1 MTVRDEIIDQKVEKE
16 EEEEEEEEDKGE
28 TNVKEQQR
36 PMRDNVDERPTID
49 GKETVVGKWTEAME
63 GKEEVE
69 GRKGEAVRGVE
80 ETKGRKGEAVRGE
93 GEAVREGETKGGK
106 GEAVRGEGETKGGK
120 GETKGGKGEEGEE
133 GEINPDLTTF
143 EDLLEAVIGERGRW
157 NYLLFFICSYG
168 GLVSALQTMSYQ
180 VLGAT
185 PDYWCQVDQLLE
197 AKWTTQQILNFA
209 IPFNNKTGKHEGCQM
224 YDYNYTTAVAMGY
237 DEAMITLTPNTPSI
251 LPCIHRE
258 YDLSV
263 YKSTITTDWDLVCER
278 RAMYSTTQAATQI
291 GKLLG
296 YFLLGYILDVYG
308 RRRTVLVCSLLS
320 ILTAFGM
327 CFSSNIWMFII
338 LKTFIL
344 SAEAGVY
351 LGCFVTQMETCI
363 SKDRSVFAS
372 MFVLPWTLGYM
383 MIPGIAYWVRTW
395 KWLQAALSLPTLVFI
410 AYYWLLP
417 ESPRWL
423 VLQGRYDDAL
433 KVLKQA
439 SNMNGNVPPS
449 DDTILTAMHTIYNKE
464 PSTKTHTGLVKVIY
478 DYTAILRFKKMRMRA
493 LIIFGCWFTCALV
506 YYGVSLNATNL
517 STDVYLYIFLG
528 GLLEVPSYILLWPA
542 IALFGRVKS
551 LAGLFFIC
559 GVSILTVACIISF
572 LPEAP
577 VWIATLLS
585 LLGKMA
591 ITAAFH
597 LVWLFTAELFPTYYR
612 SIAIGE
618 ASVCGRTGSST
629 SPYINDILGEKVVW
643 APSLLFGIVSLLSG
657 VMSFFLP
664 ETRGQNMPETS
675 DFDQAKG
682 GRDNKAFAIE
692 SPEIKRQ
699 QQQHTDKYIDAN
711 GTKMVKDA
719 VNMESEKKMEHK
731 QENGTTEMEDTK
743 L

>member
-1 MTVRDEIIDQKVEKE
+1 
-16 EEEEEEEEDKGE
+16 
-28 TNVKEQQR
+28 
-36 PMRDNVDERPTID
+36 
-49 GKETVVGKWTEAME
+49 
-63 GKEEVE
+63 
-69 GRKGEAVRGVE
+69 
-80 ETKGRKGEAVRGE
+80 
-93 GEAVREGETKGGK
+93 
-106 GEAVRGEGETKGGK
+106 
-120 GETKGGKGEEGEE
+120 
-133 GEINPDLTTF
+133 
-143 EDLLEAVIGERGRW
+143 
-157 NYLLFFICSYG
+157 
-168 GLVSALQTMSYQ
+168 
-180 VLGAT
+180 
-185 PDYWCQVDQLLE
+185 
-197 AKWTTQQILNFA
+197 
-209 IPFNNKTGKHEGCQM
+209 
-224 YDYNYTTAVAMGY
+224 MGY
-237 DEAMITLTPNTPSI
+237 DEAMITLTPNTPSL

-263 YKSTITTDWDLVCER
+263 YKSTITTEWDLVCER

-291 GKLLG
+291 GKLAG
-296 YFLLGYILDVYG
+296 FFLLGYILDVYG
-308 RRRTVLVCSLLS
+308 RRRTVLVCSLLY

-327 CFSSNIWMFII
+327 CFSINIWMFTI
-338 LKTFIL
+338 LKVFVS
-344 SAEAGVY
+344 SADAGVY

-363 SKDRSVFAS
+363 SKDR
-372 MFVLPWTLGYM
+372 
-383 MIPGIAYWVRTW
+383 
-395 KWLQAALSLPTLVFI
+395 
-410 AYYWLLP
+410 LLP

-423 VLQGRYDDAL
+423 VLQGRYDEAL

-439 SNMNGNVPPS
+439 AYMNGNVPPS
-449 DDTILTAMHTIYNKE
+449 DGTILTAMHTIYKKE
-464 PSTKTHTGLVKVIY
+464 PSTKTRTGLVKILY
-478 DYTAILRFKKMRMRA
+478 DYTAILRFKKMRMRT

-559 GVSILTVACIISF
+559 GVSILIVACIIFF

-612 SIAIGE
+612 SIAIGD
-618 ASVCGRTGSST
+618 ASVCGRIGST
-629 SPYINDILGEKVVW
+629 ISPYINDILGEKVVW

-657 VMSFFLP
+657 VLSFLLP

-682 GRDNKAFAIE
+682 GRDNKVFAIE

-699 QQQHTDKYIDAN
+699 QQ
-711 GTKMVKDA
+711 
-719 VNMESEKKMEHK
+719 
-731 QENGTTEMEDTK
+731 
-743 L
+743 